1 METLRPPLICIA
13 GPNGAGKTTVTARL
27 RGSDWGRDVLY
38 VNPDDIAQHEFSG
51 WNDPDS
57 IKKAADLAELRRRE
71 AVAQLRPL
79 AFETVL
85 STDEKLQFILGARNL
100 GYFVRLF
107 FIGTSGPEIN
117 AGRIAARYVKGGHTV
132 PIEKIVSRYAKSM
145 ANAAVAAPNVDRFY
159 LYDNSVDRV
168 DARPVLRASDGTLA
182 KTYGDIPQW
191 AEQIFGSLERP
202 S

>member
-1 METLRPPLICIA
+1 VATLRPPLICIA

-27 RGSDWGRDVLY
+27 RDSDWGRDVLY
-38 VNPDDIAQHEFSG
+38 VNPDDIAQNEFLG

-79 AFETVL
+79 AFETVF
-85 STDEKLQFILGARNL
+85 STVEKLQFVLGARNL

-107 FIGTSGPEIN
+107 FIGTSGPDIN
-117 AGRIAARYVKGGHTV
+117 AGRIAARYVRGGHAV
-132 PIEKIVSRYAKSM
+132 PIEKIVSRYAKSV

-159 LYDNSVDRV
+159 LYDNSIDQV
-168 DARPVLRASDGTLA
+168 DARLVFRASDGVLA

-191 AEQIFGSLERP
+191 AEQIFCTLKRP
-202 S
+202 T